1 MGGLFV
7 VFLGGDLV
15 CVFLVLCLFVF
26 VFKKRKM
33 GIKLGRWEGNKG
45 GSRSSLG

>member
-1 MGGLFV
+1 MEGLFV

-26 VFKKRKM
+26 VFKKRKRVSSWI
-33 GIKLGRWEGNKG
+33 GGKG
-45 GSRSSLG
+45 MREDPGGV

>member
-26 VFKKRKM
+26 KKRKK
-33 GIKLGRWEGNKG
+33 GIRLGRWEGNEG
-45 GSRSSLG
+45 GSRRSLG